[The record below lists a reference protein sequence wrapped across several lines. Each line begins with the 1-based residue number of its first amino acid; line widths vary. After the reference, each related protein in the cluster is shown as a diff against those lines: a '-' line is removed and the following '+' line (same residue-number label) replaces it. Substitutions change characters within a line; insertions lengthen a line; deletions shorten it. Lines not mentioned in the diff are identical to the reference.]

1 MLHWALIFFVVAII
15 ASVLGAR
22 GVAGMS
28 AQVGYALVVIA
39 IIFVVLA
46 FLFGRA
52 PAVGAATVPA
62 LAAIEAHAPPLAV
75 ARGDAWPR

>member
-1 MLHWALIFFVVAII
+1 MLQWALIFFVVAIV

-52 PAVGAATVPA
+52 PRVGAATPPA
-62 LAAIEAHAPPLAV
+62 AVTATIDGVAPAPVATAPPH
-75 ARGDAWPR
+75 

>member
-1 MLHWALIFFVVAII
+1 MLQWALIFFVVAIV

-39 IIFVVLA
+39 VIFVVLA

-52 PAVGAATVPA
+52 PAVGAEMRPAYAEVTVERTPA
-62 LAAIEAHAPPLAV
+62 RVDHHV
-75 ARGDAWPR
+75 RC

>member
-1 MLHWALIFFVVAII
+1 MLHYALIFFVVAII

-22 GVAGMS
+22 GVAGIS
-28 AQVGYALVVIA
+28 AQVGYMLVVVA

-52 PAVGAATVPA
+52 PAVGAAMQPA
-62 LAAIEAHAPPLAV
+62 FAKVTASAPVTTPASHD
-75 ARGDAWPR
+75 RY

>member
-28 AQVGYALVVIA
+28 AQVGYVLVVIA
-39 IIFVVLA
+39 IVFVVLA
-46 FLFGRA
+46 FLFGRT
-52 PAVGAATVPA
+52 PAVGAELRPAAIAATVDAVPPA
-62 LAAIEAHAPPLAV
+62 PMASAARH
-75 ARGDAWPR
+75 

>member
-1 MLHWALIFFVVAII
+1 MLQWALVFFVVAIV

-22 GVAGMS
+22 GVAGLS

-52 PAVGAATVPA
+52 PAVGAETPPAAITATVDAMSPA
-62 LAAIEAHAPPLAV
+62 PV
-75 ARGDAWPR
+75 ASVPRH

>member
-1 MLHWALIFFVVAII
+1 MLQWALIFFVVAII

-28 AQVGYALVVIA
+28 AQVGYVLVVIA

-46 FLFGRA
+46 FLFGRTPAIGAELRPAVATSEVVPLA
-52 PAVGAATVPA
+52 PAPSETR
-62 LAAIEAHAPPLAV
+62 H
-75 ARGDAWPR
+75 

>member
-1 MLHWALIFFVVAII
+1 MLQWALIFFVVAII

-52 PAVGAATVPA
+52 PAVGAEMRPAYATVTSEPPA
-62 LAAIEAHAPPLAV
+62 AV
-75 ARGDAWPR
+75 VPHLDRS